1 MPRLELRDIQGLVV
15 RGYGQLK
22 AACYLLLAI
31 DEQADC
37 SHWLTRLPVTRGDEK
52 PERRAL
58 NIAFTAEGLTRCGLS
73 EANCDSFAEPFRQG
87 MTAAHTQRILGDQ
100 GDDAPSQWIWGGP
113 ETAPVHLL
121 LLVYAL
127 DQHELES
134 FVSELLCDAT
144 KAGLGLMHRLD
155 SQLLR
160 DQKEHFG
167 FRDGIAQP
175 YIAEFDPRGKRRP
188 AGARAMALGE
198 LLLGYANGYQR
209 LTQRPRVA
217 EDEDPLHQ
225 LPPMPG
231 EAGWRD
237 LGRNGTYLVFRQL
250 QQDVCEFWRYL
261 RRSAGTAGDGEAVH
275 LAAKMVGRWPNGV
288 PLVKAPSTEPADTAP
303 SDNFAYHDGDPAG
316 LKCPLGSHIR
326 RTNPRD
332 ALEPDPGSDKSL
344 AFSNRHRI
352 VRRGRPYGPPLAEAM
367 TPEALLTACETGEQ
381 AGEQAMR
388 GLQFI
393 CLNANIG
400 RQFEFVQHTWANNP
414 NFDGLY
420 EDPDPLIGARF
431 SHGRRQDTFTVQ
443 QLPVRRRLTDM
454 PAFVQVVGGGY
465 FFLPSLAALAYLAQL
480 NGRES

>member
-1 MPRLELRDIQGLVV
+1 MPKPEFRDIQGLVV

-22 AACYLLLAI
+22 AASYLLLAI
-31 DEQADC
+31 DEGAGC
-37 SHWLTRLPVTRGDEK
+37 GHWLSKLPVTRADDK

-58 NIAFTAEGLTRCGLS
+58 NIAFTDEGLARCGLNETS
-73 EANCDSFAEPFRQG
+73 RHSFAEPFRQG

-100 GDDAPSQWIWGGP
+100 GEDAPARWLWGGP
-113 ETAPVHLL
+113 ETAAVHLL
-121 LLVYAL
+121 LLVFAFDQQEL
-127 DQHELES
+127 DN
-134 FVSELLCDAT
+134 FISELLCDAT
-144 KAGLGLMHRLD
+144 QAGLGLMHRLD
-155 SQLLR
+155 SQLLSG
-160 DQKEHFG
+160 QKEHFG

-188 AGARAMALGE
+188 AGARPMALGE

-209 LTQRPRVA
+209 LTRSPGVIEA
-217 EDEDPLHQ
+217 EDPLQQ
-225 LPPMPG
+225 LPPMADNP
-231 EAGWRD
+231 GWRD

-250 QQDVCEFWRYL
+250 QQDVAGFWRYL
-261 RRSAGTAGDGEAVH
+261 RASAGVAGDDEAVH

-288 PLVKAPSTEPADTAP
+288 PLVKAPKTQPADTAP
-303 SDNFAYHDGDPAG
+303 SDNFAYHDGDANG

-352 VRRGRPYGPPLAEAM
+352 VRRGRPYGPPLDEAM
-367 TPEALLTACETGEQ
+367 TPQALMAACE
-381 AGEQAMR
+381 AGDDAQR

-431 SHGRRQDTFTVQ
+431 SHGRRQTTFTLQ
-443 QLPVRRRLTDM
+443 QLPVRKRLTNM
-454 PAFVQVVGGGY
+454 PAFVRVLGGGY

-480 NGRES
+480 GARGQ